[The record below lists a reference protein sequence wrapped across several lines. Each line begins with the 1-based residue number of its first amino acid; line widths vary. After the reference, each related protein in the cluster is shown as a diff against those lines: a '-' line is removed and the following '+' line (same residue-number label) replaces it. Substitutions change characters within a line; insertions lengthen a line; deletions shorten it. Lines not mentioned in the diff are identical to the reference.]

1 MAPVPWRDWLSHRE
15 SLTARLV
22 AHCGVF
28 QVQCLHQR
36 VANAMQD
43 ECQTLQLSV
52 PGKVHERDV
61 LLLCDGQPVVYAHSV
76 LPLQATAQQW
86 PLFATLGN
94 RSLGTI
100 LFQDPLVRR
109 GPLHYARLR
118 QGHPLARRITAMQL
132 PASPPSNLLAR
143 RSLFIRKGVPLL
155 VTEVFLP
162 SLATL
167 FRP

>member
-1 MAPVPWRDWLSHRE
+1 MAPPPWRDWLSHRE

-22 AHCGVF
+22 AHCDVF
-28 QVQCLHQR
+28 EVQCLHQR
-36 VANAMQD
+36 VADAMLD
-43 ECQTLQLSV
+43 EIQAMQLSV

-61 LLLCDGQPVVYAHSV
+61 LLHCDGQPMVYAHSV

-86 PLFATLGN
+86 PLFAGLGN

-118 QGHPLARRITAMQL
+118 QSHPLARRIAAMQL
-132 PASPPSNLLAR
+132 SACPPSSLLAR
-143 RSLFIRKGVPLL
+143 RSLFTRKRIPLL

-162 SLATL
+162 SLSTL
-167 FRP
+167 FQP